1 MQELVK
7 VMQDA
12 GNSDEAVRVAGRVYM
27 QDVCQQVLSHAE
39 YPAPGLYI
47 CMAISLASCLS
58 AIRCKAGAPWSA

>member
-1 MQELVK
+1 M
-7 VMQDA
+7 MQDA

-47 CMAISLASCLS
+47 CMAISLASCLRVM
-58 AIRCKAGAPWSA
+58 RCKGRATWCT